1 MNKKNIIYLVR
12 LIIAG
17 PVGIFS
23 YLFVQLFMVNF
34 VSFTYLTFVDVL
46 LTSIIPTLISIVLF
60 YIIVPQ
66 KSLETVITFLSIIAV
81 YYMLDVKH
89 IRYISVLRNDS
100 TVSKILIILICFS
113 FIIWIGLK
121 TGKEDE
127 NMERRDNIEG

>member
-1 MNKKNIIYLVR
+1 M
-12 LIIAG
+12 
-17 PVGIFS
+17 
-23 YLFVQLFMVNF
+23 
-34 VSFTYLTFVDVL
+34 DVL

-66 KSLETVITFLSIIAV
+66 KSLETVIVFLSIIAV